1 MYNNQFTMS
10 SINLENLV
18 YFRYPTRY
26 TGRIMNNLAISSY
39 NSKNITFQG
48 GIKSF
53 NVLNPI
59 SRYSNRY
66 FNKSAQNSGLHITE
80 LSEDIAPFVNTIW
93 MKSKK
98 NTLISALDIN
108 PSGSKTYVMFL
119 HGMAQNVY
127 DYQPLYKTILNKKF
141 GVFTPEYRGYG
152 INPKAKISEDKLRA
166 DVDRAYK
173 YLTEEK
179 GISPENIILIGH
191 SMGGAL
197 ATNLASKH
205 KNLKS
210 LILICPITNL
220 SNIGERFAIHKQIGE
235 GIPKPIYKTTEHVKP
250 LRWLYS
256 LCFNSI
262 NKLNKTKVPTYIIQ
276 SKNDSVTPIIHAR
289 KLVKTARKRGIFK
302 NFICLPT
309 GGHKVDSKK
318 VEAIANI
325 LENL

>member
-1 MYNNQFTMS
+1 
-10 SINLENLV
+10 
-18 YFRYPTRY
+18 
-26 TGRIMNNLAISSY
+26 MNNLTISSH
-39 NSKNITFQG
+39 NKNITFQG
-48 GIKSF
+48 GFKSV

-59 SRYSNRY
+59 SRYSIRY
-66 FNKSAQNSGLHITE
+66 FNKSARYSGLRI
-80 LSEDIAPFVNTIW
+80 SEFNNDIEPFVNTIW

-108 PSGSKTYVMFL
+108 PLNSKTYVMFL
-119 HGMAQNVY
+119 HGMAQNVN
-127 DYQPLYKTILNKKF
+127 DYQPLYETILSKRY
-141 GVFTPEYRGYG
+141 GVFALEYRSYG
-152 INPKAKISEDKLRA
+152 INPKAKISEDKLKA
-166 DVDRAYK
+166 DVNTAYK
-173 YLTEEK
+173 YLTVEK
-179 GISPENIILIGH
+179 GLKPENIVLIGH

-197 ATNLASKH
+197 AADLASKH

-220 SNIGERFAIHKQIGE
+220 ANIGERFATHKQIGE
-235 GIPKPIYKTTEHVKP
+235 GIPKPLYKVTERVKP

-262 NKLNKTKVPTYIIQ
+262 NKINKTKVPTYIIQ
-276 SKNDSVTPIIHAR
+276 SKNDSVTPITHAR
-289 KLVKTARKRGIFK
+289 KLVKTARERGICK

-318 VEAIANI
+318 IEAIANI

>member
-127 DYQPLYKTILNKKF
+127 DYQPLYKTILSKRF
-141 GVFTPEYRGYG
+141 GVFAPEYRGYG

-179 GISPENIILIGH
+179 GISP
-191 SMGGAL
+191 
-197 ATNLASKH
+197 
-205 KNLKS
+205 
-210 LILICPITNL
+210 
-220 SNIGERFAIHKQIGE
+220 
-235 GIPKPIYKTTEHVKP
+235 
-250 LRWLYS
+250 
-256 LCFNSI
+256 
-262 NKLNKTKVPTYIIQ
+262 
-276 SKNDSVTPIIHAR
+276 
-289 KLVKTARKRGIFK
+289 
-302 NFICLPT
+302 
-309 GGHKVDSKK
+309 
-318 VEAIANI
+318 
-325 LENL
+325 